1 MSDAFEISLE
11 KFSGRR
17 FVVASRDEAIERS
30 DTKKINKNNCQA
42 YGGTIGLDGRQQCAR
57 ARAKTLNAQARPGRW
72 IINDAPHVGNGAH
85 KRGQQ
90 AAAAAAAHTHNT
102 AN

>member
-1 MSDAFEISLE
+1 MSLRDKSWPTIGRLVDLLQNHFSSLCLKVSDAFEISLE

-57 ARAKTLNAQARPGRW
+57 ARAKTLNAQARPGR
-72 IINDAPHVGNGAH
+72 
-85 KRGQQ
+85 
-90 AAAAAAAHTHNT
+90 
-102 AN
+102 